1 MSIDV
6 SGLEGWM
13 ADDERM
19 LGPAVMAKA
28 MLESQGRYEEL
39 RGKMVELYNSF
50 NEAGDGSFRV
60 QAEYLLTLVQLPG

>member
-1 MSIDV
+1 
-6 SGLEGWM
+6 M

-39 RGKMVELYNSF
+39 RGEMVELYNSF

-60 QAEYLLTLVQLPG
+60 QA